1 MAVDGFG
8 ATTDEMAKAA
18 QHVAGVNHAVQGE
31 LSALRG
37 RLEPLA
43 GAWVGRASAQFAQL
57 MVRWD
62 TDARALN
69 QALGGIG
76 HAIEGSRGTY
86 QRQEDDQAAAMT
98 SISNALG

>member
-1 MAVDGFG
+1 MGVDGFG
-8 ATTDEMAKAA
+8 ATTEEMTRAA
-18 QHVAGVNHAVQGE
+18 QHVAGVNQSVQGE

-43 GAWVGRASAQFAQL
+43 GAWVGQAAAQFAQL
-57 MVRWD
+57 MIRWD

-69 QALGGIG
+69 QALGSIG
-76 HAIEGSRGTY
+76 HAIDGSRNTY
-86 QRQEDDQAAAMT
+86 QRQEDDQLAAMT

>member
-8 ATTDEMAKAA
+8 TTTEEMARAA
-18 QHVAGVNHAVQGE
+18 QHVASVNEAVQGE
-31 LSALRG
+31 LTALRG

-43 GAWVGRASAQFAQL
+43 GAWVGRASTQFAQL

-62 TDARALN
+62 ADARTLN
-69 QALGGIG
+69 QALRAIG
-76 HAIEGSRGTY
+76 EAIDGSRATY
-86 QRQEDDQAAAMT
+86 QRQEDAQAGAMT

>member
-1 MAVDGFG
+1 MAVDGYG
-8 ATTDEMAKAA
+8 ATTEEMARAA
-18 QHVAGVNHAVQGE
+18 QHVSSVNQSVQGE

-43 GAWVGRASAQFAQL
+43 GAWVGQAAAQFAQL
-57 MVRWD
+57 MIRWD

-76 HAIEGSRGTY
+76 HAIEGSRNTY
-86 QRQEDDQAAAMT
+86 QRQEDDQLAAMT

>member
-1 MAVDGFG
+1 MAVDGYG
-8 ATTDEMAKAA
+8 ATTEEMARAA
-18 QHVAGVNHAVQGE
+18 QHVASVNQSVQGE

-43 GAWVGRASAQFAQL
+43 GAWVGQAAAQFAQL
-57 MVRWD
+57 MIRWD

-76 HAIEGSRGTY
+76 HAIEGSRNTY
-86 QRQEDDQAAAMT
+86 QRQEDDQLAAMT
-98 SISNALG
+98 SITNALG

>member
-8 ATTDEMAKAA
+8 TTTEEMTRAA
-18 QHVAGVNHAVQGE
+18 QHVAGVNQSVQAE
-31 LSALRG
+31 LSALRS

-43 GAWVGRASAQFAQL
+43 GAWLGRAAAQFAQL

-76 HAIEGSRGTY
+76 HAIVGSRSTY
-86 QRQEDDQAAAMT
+86 QRQEDDQTGAMT

>member
-1 MAVDGFG
+1 
-8 ATTDEMAKAA
+8 
-18 QHVAGVNHAVQGE
+18 
-31 LSALRG
+31 
-37 RLEPLA
+37 
-43 GAWVGRASAQFAQL
+43 

-76 HAIEGSRGTY
+76 HAIEGSRNTY
-86 QRQEDDQAAAMT
+86 QRQEDDQTAAMT

>member
-1 MAVDGFG
+1 MAVDGYG
-8 ATTDEMAKAA
+8 ATTEEMARAA
-18 QHVAGVNHAVQGE
+18 QHVASVNQSVQGE

-43 GAWVGRASAQFAQL
+43 GAWVGQAAAQFAQL
-57 MVRWD
+57 MLRWD

-76 HAIEGSRGTY
+76 HAIEGSRNTY
-86 QRQEDDQAAAMT
+86 QRQEDDQLAAMT

>member
-1 MAVDGFG
+1 MAVDGYG
-8 ATTDEMAKAA
+8 ATTEEMARAA
-18 QHVAGVNHAVQGE
+18 QHVASVNQSVQGE

-43 GAWVGRASAQFAQL
+43 GAWVGQAAAQFAQL
-57 MVRWD
+57 MIRWE

-76 HAIEGSRGTY
+76 HAIEGSRNTY
-86 QRQEDDQAAAMT
+86 QRQEDDQLAAMT

>member
-8 ATTDEMAKAA
+8 ATTDEMARAA
-18 QHVAGVNHAVQGE
+18 QHVGAVNQSVQAE

-43 GAWVGRASAQFAQL
+43 EAWVGQAAAQFAQL

-62 TDARALN
+62 TDARSLN
-69 QALGGIG
+69 QALGAIG
-76 HAIEGSRGTY
+76 QAIDGSGGTY
-86 QRQEDDQAAAMT
+86 QRQEDDQVAAMT

>member
-8 ATTDEMAKAA
+8 AGTDEMARAA

-43 GAWVGRASAQFAQL
+43 GAWVGRAAAQFAQL

-62 TDARALN
+62 TDARSLN
-69 QALGGIG
+69 QALAGIG
-76 HAIEGSRGTY
+76 HAIEGSHGTY
-86 QRQEDDQAAAMT
+86 QRQEDDQVAAMT
-98 SISNALG
+98 SIRNALA

>member
-1 MAVDGFG
+1 MAVDGYG
-8 ATTDEMAKAA
+8 ATTEEMARAA
-18 QHVAGVNHAVQGE
+18 QHVASVNQSVQGE

-43 GAWVGRASAQFAQL
+43 GAWVGQAAAQFAQL
-57 MVRWD
+57 MIRWD

-76 HAIEGSRGTY
+76 HAIEGSRNTY
-86 QRQEDDQAAAMT
+86 QRQEEDQLAAMT

>member
-1 MAVDGFG
+1 MAVDGYG
-8 ATTDEMAKAA
+8 ATTEEMARAA
-18 QHVAGVNHAVQGE
+18 QHVASVNQSVQGE

-43 GAWVGRASAQFAQL
+43 GAWVGQAAAQFAQL
-57 MVRWD
+57 MIRWD

-76 HAIEGSRGTY
+76 HAIEGSRNTY
-86 QRQEDDQAAAMT
+86 QRQEDDQLAAMT

>member
-1 MAVDGFG
+1 MAVDGYG
-8 ATTDEMAKAA
+8 ATTEEMARAA
-18 QHVAGVNHAVQGE
+18 QHVASVNQSVQGE

-43 GAWVGRASAQFAQL
+43 GAWVGQAAAQFTQL
-57 MVRWD
+57 MIRWD

-76 HAIEGSRGTY
+76 HAIEGSRNTY
-86 QRQEDDQAAAMT
+86 QRQEDDQLAAMT
-98 SISNALG
+98 SITNALG

>member
-8 ATTDEMAKAA
+8 AGTDEMARAA

-43 GAWVGRASAQFAQL
+43 GAWVGRAAAQFAQL

-62 TDARALN
+62 TDARSLN
-69 QALGGIG
+69 QALAGIG

-86 QRQEDDQAAAMT
+86 QRQEDDQVAAMT
-98 SISNALG
+98 SIRNALA

>member
-8 ATTDEMAKAA
+8 TTTDEMARAA
-18 QHVAGVNHAVQGE
+18 QHVAAVNQAVQGE
-31 LSALRG
+31 LTALRG

-57 MVRWD
+57 MARWD
-62 TDARALN
+62 IDARSLN

-76 HAIEGSRGTY
+76 QAIDGSRATY
-86 QRQEDDQAAAMT
+86 QRQEDDQAAVMT
-98 SISNALG
+98 SISNSLG

>member
-1 MAVDGFG
+1 MAVDGYG
-8 ATTDEMAKAA
+8 ATTEEMARAA
-18 QHVAGVNHAVQGE
+18 QHVASVNQSVQGE

-43 GAWVGRASAQFAQL
+43 GAWVGQAAAQFAQL
-57 MVRWD
+57 MIRWD

-76 HAIEGSRGTY
+76 HAIEGSRNTY
-86 QRQEDDQAAAMT
+86 QRQEDDQLAAMT
-98 SISNALG
+98 STSNALG